1 MKVLVDK
8 SALLYNIE
16 KAKALVPASAISV
29 MVKSFYEYISYLL
42 PEDILLFSKSL
53 DNSVCYSINQSRS
66 IHSGAVVVDIKDSE
80 TAHYQKGI
88 NVFYIPI
95 NVGDNREGLTVENAI
110 KLAEKITVVSDTRCF
125 AMITSGCINEAFI
138 PLKQL
143 TDLWNKKLKNVF
155 SGISLGGS
163 FYLQKK
169 IPKFVSDVRIGEY
182 MLFGTIPYCENV
194 SLFGKNAI
202 TVELEVVAVYPERK
216 QVLVGGGYE
225 HLNTKESK
233 LLSGGLE
240 YVDSSS
246 EYTIYSDPFD
256 IYSVGDIV
264 KLVPNYK
271 SLVTLNHVAR
281 EYKE

>member
-1 MKVLVDK
+1 MKVIVDK
-8 SALLYNIE
+8 SALLQNIE

-29 MVKSFYEYISYLL
+29 MVKSFYEYINTLL

-53 DNSVCYSINQSRS
+53 ENSVCYSINKATGN
-66 IHSGAVVVDIKDSE
+66 HSAAVIIDIDDFMRC
-80 TAHYQKGI
+80 YQLGLRK
-88 NVFYIPI
+88 FYIPI
-95 NVGDNREGLTVENAI
+95 NATDNREGLELSDARFICNAMI
-110 KLAEKITVVSDTRCF
+110 SLPDVVCY
-125 AMITSGCINEAFI
+125 AMITSGCINERHLT
-138 PLKQL
+138 LKEL
-143 TDLWNKKLKNVF
+143 TTLWGKLKDKF
-155 SGISLGGS
+155 AGISIGGS
-163 FYLQKK
+163 FYLQKRV
-169 IPKFVSDVRIGEY
+169 PKFVTDVRIGEF
-182 MLFGTIPYCENV
+182 MLYGTIPYCDKV

-202 TVELEVVAVYPERK
+202 TVELNVIAAYPERK
-216 QVLVGGGYE
+216 QILVRGGYE

-256 IYSVGDIV
+256 VYSVGDVV

-271 SLVTLNHVAR
+271 SLVTLNHVER